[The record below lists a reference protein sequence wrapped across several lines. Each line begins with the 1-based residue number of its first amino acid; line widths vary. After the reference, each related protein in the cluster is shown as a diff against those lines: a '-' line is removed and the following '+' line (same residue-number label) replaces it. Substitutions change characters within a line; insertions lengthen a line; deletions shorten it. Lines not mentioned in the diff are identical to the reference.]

1 MNANSS
7 RCNKAVT
14 VLRYDIDA
22 NLYFFEER
30 RLFLLNDSEV
40 PYKTLRNQVKTAS
53 TGREGA
59 INPMRDRRYQMDFRV
74 TSPSRTLF

>member
-30 RLFLLNDSEV
+30 RLFLLS
-40 PYKTLRNQVKTAS
+40 PY
-53 TGREGA
+53 
-59 INPMRDRRYQMDFRV
+59 
-74 TSPSRTLF
+74 